1 VPFGSL
7 LIAFG
12 LFLLGGSYSIFRADH
27 EQKGRTGAQVGVAV
41 VLLLAGLLAVAG
53 GVLRLV

>member
-1 VPFGSL
+1 MPFGSL

-27 EQKGRTGAQVGVAV
+27 EEKGRTGGQVGVAV
-41 VLLLAGLLAVAG
+41 VLLLAGLLAIAG